1 MCVLQGKL
9 VAVGGCDAWDC
20 TNSVEVYDPEEG
32 KWSYLPPMA
41 NCRRGAGAAVFRG
54 RPVSTGVVLCLSSQA
69 NIILC
74 CEW

>member
-1 MCVLQGKL
+1 MYLTVCVWAVGRSQITMCVLQGKL

-54 RPVSTGVVLCLSSQA
+54 RLLA
-69 NIILC
+69 LL
-74 CEW
+74 